1 MEIYFNINIIQWGVR
16 GAIER
21 RRPPALRAGGRGL
34 FDFCVFVVYWYFIL
48 FVSWRQGCFRD
59 PRRSSM
65 RIYFWTLAHER
76 SGLSYHSSDMFYISS
91 WRSWRLQ
98 ARCTIPLFFSFF
110 IFKAKIQL
118 TRLAFNF
125 FHIKKIYNP
134 PGKNECDLLGGWL
147 KVFYVLKYASKGAR
161 TYGRLRKHRWELW
174 V

>member
-1 MEIYFNINIIQWGVR
+1 MHSWVIKLWNSQVAFTLSKTG
-16 GAIER
+16 G
-21 RRPPALRAGGRGL
+21 LGGGRGL

-134 PGKNECDLLGGWL
+134 PAAGGGKILRFNNL
-147 KVFYVLKYASKGAR
+147 KPLNKGSH
-161 TYGRLRKHRWELW
+161 GC
-174 V
+174 